1 MGLTPTDMLCRVWM
15 GNGETAILRSIGTI
29 WLTVSFAFRVSAN
42 IRYIWYCGAWLWRRQ
57 CSVSLDNWGGT
68 VLLFQI
74 RERRDVHRDGEECA
88 YCSCLDALCALSAVY
103 AFDDVSA

>member
-1 MGLTPTDMLCRVWM
+1 MATP
-15 GNGETAILRSIGTI
+15 
-29 WLTVSFAFRVSAN
+29 AFR
-42 IRYIWYCGAWLWRRQ
+42 LFRQ
-57 CSVSLDNWGGT
+57 LGRGT